1 VRCFFPFESRQELA
15 VAFSLQFLDWD
26 ETNSGGVDAIK
37 HSAETGTVIEDVIE
51 MSITLASRT
60 SVRSTPMLL
69 CDFSTTFS
77 SAIRC
82 EESVVLAP

>member
-1 VRCFFPFESRQELA
+1 LA

-37 HSAETGTVIEDVIE
+37 HSPETGTVIEDVIE
-51 MSITLASRT
+51 MVITLRIADFGMIHPHAA
-60 SVRSTPMLL
+60 VY
-69 CDFSTTFS
+69 FSTTFS

-82 EESVVLAP
+82 